1 MNSIPSTGK
10 RKTSRTIII
19 PIIRQVAEKETI
31 QILLFNFKKD
41 TPKARPNKPVVKG
54 KTISSLGS
62 IINNRK
68 IVRI

>member
-1 MNSIPSTGK
+1 MNSRNK
-10 RKTSRTIII
+10 YRKTSRTIII
-19 PIIRQVAEKETI
+19 PISRQVAEKETI
-31 QILLFNFKKD
+31 QILLLNFKKAS
-41 TPKARPNKPVVKG
+41 PKARPNKPVVKG